1 MARKANLNTIRGR
14 NKSLSFFNCEGE
26 SSKLLH
32 GLKMLKAFQRVMK
45 IRNVLVMSNCLDF
58 VGNVTYITLGLF
70 FKASKIIKYR
80 RKLIKKRRPKN
91 RVKKEIKLSIFMK
104 REIRFLQSNFVS
116 FKIVVL
122 NRKVDEMQ
130 VTFLT
135 LKLGS
140 FLNALFSRRSTLF
153 LDFIRGTSLFIDG
166 RLSTQ
171 SYLEFLGL
179 IFKGLQKKSHS
190 KFILF
195 VKELFTLIIL
205 DSEFKSFDKSA
216 KLKGVKFVLNG
227 KLKGKPRASSLFV
240 NIGSVPESSIIE
252 DIVYSKL
259 SVHTLYGVYGL
270 KMWAHRTY

>member
-32 GLKMLKAFQRVMK
+32 GLKILKAFQRVMK
-45 IRNVLVMSNCLDF
+45 IRNVLVMSNSLDF
-58 VGNVTYITLGLF
+58 VGNVTYVSLGVF

-91 RVKKEIKLSIFMK
+91 RAKKEMKLSTFMK
-104 REIRFLQSNFVS
+104 RELYFLQSNFVS

-135 LKLGS
+135 LKLAP
-140 FLNALFSRRSTLF
+140 FRNALFSRRSTLF
-153 LDFIRGTSLFIDG
+153 LDFIRGTSLFIDSQ
-166 RLSTQ
+166 LSTQ

-205 DSEFKSFDKSA
+205 DLEFKGFDKSA

-240 NIGSVPESSIIE
+240 SIGSVPESSIAK
-252 DIVYSKL
+252 DVAYSKL

-270 KMWAHRTY
+270 KMWAHRI

>member
-45 IRNVLVMSNCLDF
+45 IRNVLVTTNCLDF
-58 VGNVTYITLGLF
+58 VGNIAYITLGLF

-80 RKLIKKRRPKN
+80 RKLIKKRKPKN
-91 RVKKEIKLSIFMK
+91 RAKKEIKLITFMK
-104 REIRFLQSNFVS
+104 REIRFLQSNVVS

-135 LKLGS
+135 LKLRS

-153 LDFIRGTSLFIDG
+153 LDVIRATSLFVDG

-195 VKELFTLIIL
+195 VKELFNLIIL
-205 DSEFKSFDKSA
+205 DSEFKRFDKSA

-240 NIGSVPESSIIE
+240 SIGSVPESSIIE
-252 DIVYSKL
+252 DIVYSRL

-270 KMWAHRTY
+270 KMWAHRVY

>member
-1 MARKANLNTIRGR
+1 
-14 NKSLSFFNCEGE
+14 
-26 SSKLLH
+26 
-32 GLKMLKAFQRVMK
+32 
-45 IRNVLVMSNCLDF
+45 
-58 VGNVTYITLGLF
+58 
-70 FKASKIIKYR
+70 
-80 RKLIKKRRPKN
+80 
-91 RVKKEIKLSIFMK
+91 MK

-166 RLSTQ
+166 QLSTQ

-240 NIGSVPESSIIE
+240 NIGSVPESTITK
-252 DIVYSKL
+252 DVVYSKL

-270 KMWAHRTY
+270 KMWAHRI

>member
-14 NKSLSFFNCEGE
+14 NKSLSFLNCEGE

-32 GLKMLKAFQRVMK
+32 GLKILKAFQRVMK

-58 VGNVTYITLGLF
+58 VGNVTYVTLGLF
-70 FKASKIIKYR
+70 FKASKIIRYR

-91 RVKKEIKLSIFMK
+91 RAKKEIKLSTLMK
-104 REIRFLQSNFVS
+104 RELRFLQSNFVS

-135 LKLGS
+135 LKLRL

-171 SYLEFLGL
+171 SYLEILGL

-240 NIGSVPESSIIE
+240 NIGSVPESTLAK
-252 DIVYSKL
+252 DVVYSKQ

-270 KMWAHRTY
+270 KMWAHRT